1 MSDHPFNLKRGVG
14 DLKRPAARWMRLFGL
29 GILVGILGGIAAA
42 MLHWGLEHGTE
53 SIVGKIADLDGLN
66 FLTFNWKLLALPTI
80 GGLVS
85 GLIVTMLVPSAHE
98 HGANAVAR
106 SFHFGL
112 GDLPIK
118 GPLVRAVASV
128 GVISC
133 GGCAGPE
140 GPIAGLGAAI
150 GSTLAKLFNL
160 TPRERRILLLA
171 GCGAGVGAIFQC
183 PLGGA
188 LFATSVIY
196 SEEEF
201 ESDAMVPSFVASVI
215 AYTTFKTIM
224 GGLGNTGY
232 MLSSNLEAPLTFARP
247 SELLAYAALGP
258 ICGLIALFL
267 SSLFYY
273 VEDRLMPRVRLPRW
287 LTPGIGGL
295 ATGLLACMLPQ
306 VMDGRYIF
314 IQKAMTGF
322 GDGQSMIEFGWLR
335 LAGLFGLVAIIKCI
349 ANVCTVGSGGAGG
362 NLGPCVFIGGAVGAA
377 LGAALEAFFPGYMN
391 ENLRQALIPVGIGG
405 VLAASMRTPVAAMVM
420 VIEMTGSYGLI
431 VPLMLVCMSAYVVGR
446 RIGLNTQQVPT
457 SSQSPA
463 HAGDAVV
470 HLLESWRVSDL
481 MEPVWQDTI
490 SPETPLRTMIER
502 ITPGTRP
509 VFAVSENGRLRGLVS
524 ITDIR
529 RIMED
534 PAMAEVIIAADIMT
548 ERLETIAPDVDVY
561 RALTAFKRGT
571 HQVLPVV
578 ADGPDAPWLGM
589 LTRERIYN
597 AIREA
602 LAETQRQMFQE
613 HVGLTE
619 IETEGKLQQLVMGV
633 SPMKRDLIQRLLV
646 PMDAVGKSLREA
658 DFRKHYGAQ
667 VIAVENADGSIK
679 CPPDLDM
686 PLQTGQRLLAVV
698 WYDQKPTTT
707 AAQAPTSATV
717 EPSAH

>member
-1 MSDHPFNLKRGVG
+1 MNELQLNWKRGVV
-14 DLKRPAARWMRLFGL
+14 DLRRPAARWMRLFGL
-29 GILVGILGGIAAA
+29 GILVGILGGLAAA
-42 MLHWGLEHGTE
+42 ALHAGLEIGTKG
-53 SIVGKIADLDGLN
+53 IVERFTGLSLSGLDY
-66 FLTFNWKLLALPTI
+66 FRFEWILLLLPTL

-85 GLIVTMLVPSAHE
+85 GVIVTLLVPTAGE

-106 SFHFGL
+106 AFHHGFGE
-112 GDLPIK
+112 LPLK

-150 GSTLAKLFNL
+150 GSSIANLFKL
-160 TPRERRILLLA
+160 TPRERRVLLLA

-188 LFATSVIY
+188 LFATSIIY

-201 ESDAMVPSFVASVI
+201 ESGAMVPAFVASVI
-215 AYTTFKTIM
+215 AYTTFKTVI
-224 GGLGNTGY
+224 GGLGATGY
-232 MLSSNLEAPLTFARP
+232 MLHSNLSEPLTFARP
-247 SELLAYAALGP
+247 AELLAYAALGP
-258 ICGLIALFL
+258 ICGIFALFI
-267 SSLFYY
+267 SALFHY
-273 VEDRLMPRVRLPRW
+273 VEERLMPRVKLPRW
-287 LTPGIGGL
+287 LTPAIGGL
-295 ATGLLACMLPQ
+295 ATGALACMLPQ
-306 VMDGRYIF
+306 VMDGQYHF
-314 IQKAMTGF
+314 IQNAMTGF
-322 GDGQSMIEFGWLR
+322 EKVPSMAEFGWIK
-335 LAGLFGLVAIIKCI
+335 LAWIFAVVAVVKCV

-377 LGAALEAFFPGYMN
+377 LGAALEAIFPGFMT

-446 RIGLNTQQVPT
+446 RIGLNNQQVPT

-490 SPETPLRTMIER
+490 SPGTPLRAMIER
-502 ITPGTRP
+502 IKPGTRP
-509 VFAVSENGRLRGLVS
+509 VFAVSEDGKLRGLVS
-524 ITDIR
+524 VADIR

-534 PAMAEVIIAADIMT
+534 PALAEIIIAEDMMT
-548 ERLETIAPDVDVY
+548 EKLETVAPDVDVY
-561 RALTAFKRGT
+561 QALAAFKRGT

-578 ADGPDAPWLGM
+578 APDDGGRWLGM

-597 AIREA
+597 AIKEA
-602 LAETQRQMFQE
+602 LAENQRQMFQE
-613 HVGLTE
+613 HIGLSE

-633 SPMKRDLIQRLLV
+633 SPMKQDMIQRLLV
-646 PMDAVGKSLREA
+646 PMDAVGQSLRET
-658 DFRKHYGAQ
+658 DFRKRYSAQ
-667 VIAVENADGSIK
+667 VIAVEEANGVIR
-679 CPPDLDM
+679 CPPDLDT
-686 PLQTGQRLLAVV
+686 PLQTGQRLIAIV
-698 WYDQKPTTT
+698 WYGQS
-707 AAQAPTSATV
+707 APTVAKPASD
-717 EPSAH
+717 EPSA